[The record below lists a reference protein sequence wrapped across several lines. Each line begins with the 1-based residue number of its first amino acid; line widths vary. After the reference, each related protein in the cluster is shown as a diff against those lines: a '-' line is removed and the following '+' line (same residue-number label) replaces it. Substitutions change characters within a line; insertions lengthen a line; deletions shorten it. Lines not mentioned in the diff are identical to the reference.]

1 MRMLGF
7 FLTATWEDM
16 KIRVGK
22 GVGIDRRL
30 CFLVWKVAL
39 EMIVSLLVTGDMH
52 CRPEL
57 ISEISST
64 YMMKLRLWI
73 GDVSVMKSKVT
84 TSEATYN
91 LEISLL

>member
-1 MRMLGF
+1 MFPLLKEGPLIRLSTDVYIFVPTSTSATMRMLGF

-39 EMIVSLLVTGDMH
+39 EMIVSLLVTGDVH
-52 CRPEL
+52 CRP
-57 ISEISST
+57 
-64 YMMKLRLWI
+64 
-73 GDVSVMKSKVT
+73 
-84 TSEATYN
+84 
-91 LEISLL
+91 

>member
-1 MRMLGF
+1 MLGF

-39 EMIVSLLVTGDMH
+39 EMIVSLLVTGDVH
-52 CRPEL
+52 CRPETH
-57 ISEISST
+57 IWNTNYVYDGIRVMDWWRHVSYEVEGDD
-64 YMMKLRLWI
+64 I
-73 GDVSVMKSKVT
+73 GSH
-84 TSEATYN
+84 
-91 LEISLL
+91 L

>member
-1 MRMLGF
+1 MLGF

-39 EMIVSLLVTGDMH
+39 EMIVSLLVTGDVH

-57 ISEISST
+57 ISGIPTT
-64 YMMKLRLWI
+64 YMMEIRVMDWWRVSYEVE
-73 GDVSVMKSKVT
+73 GDNFGSH
-84 TSEATYN
+84 
-91 LEISLL
+91 L